1 MTWVP
6 FVPPAEATGELKK
19 MYDALGAADP
29 DGVDGADGVGRIDH
43 IVQAHSRLP
52 KAMRALLAF
61 YRDVMH
67 GDIAIDMTERETIAV
82 VVSQA
87 NGCYY

>member
-6 FVPPAEATGELKK
+6 FVPPGDATGELKK
-19 MYDALGAADP
+19 MYDGIRGP
-29 DGVDGADGVGRIDH
+29 DGSNPIDH
-43 IVQAHSRLP
+43 IIQAHSRLP

-67 GDIAIDMTERETIAV
+67 GDLALDMTERETIAV

-87 NGCYY
+87 NECYY

>member
-1 MTWVP
+1 MTWIP

-19 MYDALGAADP
+19 MYDGLGGP
-29 DGVDGADGVGRIDH
+29 DGADGQIDH

-67 GDIAIDMTERETIAV
+67 GDLAIDMTERETIAV
-82 VVSQA
+82 TVSQA

>member
-1 MTWVP
+1 MTWIP
-6 FVPPAEATGELKK
+6 FVPPDEATGELKR
-19 MYDALGAADP
+19 MYDGFRNRGAGEDE
-29 DGVDGADGVGRIDH
+29 VTIDH
-43 IVQAHSRLP
+43 VLQAHSRLP

-67 GDIAIDMTERETIAV
+67 GELAIDMTERETIAV
-82 VVSQA
+82 AVSQA

>member
-6 FVPPAEATGELKK
+6 FVPPDEATGELKK
-19 MYDALGAADP
+19 VYDALGAADP
-29 DGVDGADGVGRIDH
+29 DGAGGIDH

-67 GDIAIDMTERETIAV
+67 GDLAIDMTERETIAV